1 MEYLA
6 IGVNLILATLPH
18 ILVSSIITILTLVKD
33 NDSFKKKI
41 FILLFN
47 SLVVISPD
55 ILKIMSILSSHSL
68 WLVPILGFILSFIYV
83 QLNNENKLNKVW
95 MIFSLII
102 LFGHIFIDFIGNGA
116 ELFYPFIKD
125 EFEYTIINKIDL
137 LFIAILMTSFILLFF
152 YKKKTAIVITS
163 LSIIGLY
170 LGALTVSKMHLEYT
184 LKKEF
189 KDEDIVLLITYPD
202 DDFNWEFQVRTER
215 LIVTGES
222 PINKTNIKIET
233 RTEID

>member
-18 ILVSSIITILTLVKD
+18 ILVSSIITILTLEKD

-41 FILLFN
+41 FILLFS

-95 MIFSLII
+95 LIFSLII

-152 YKKKTAIVITS
+152 YKKK
-163 LSIIGLY
+163 
-170 LGALTVSKMHLEYT
+170 
-184 LKKEF
+184 
-189 KDEDIVLLITYPD
+189 LL
-202 DDFNWEFQVRTER
+202 
-215 LIVTGES
+215 LL
-222 PINKTNIKIET
+222 
-233 RTEID
+233 